1 MYQSIYEF
9 AEAID
14 EAAWYYRVGQI
25 QKLRK
30 TLRGLGCQAGSGI
43 FQIHRLDDNE
53 RDYAYHWGG
62 RDECQFNIRFLRGR
76 KNNYIEYGLA
86 FSLES
91 IRGNSVVENMR
102 PKIERF
108 NEYVRLHNGDFR
120 DYRIAVNRPH
130 RPVLI
135 KSGLMPTIPNEW
147 IDDGNFISLFNMYK
161 EKADYDGVHNIL
173 EKFNQLYTLYTYTMI

>member
-9 AEAID
+9 AQAID

-62 RDECQFNIRFLRGR
+62 RDECQFNIRFIRGR
-76 KNNYIEYGLA
+76 KHNYIEYGLA

-91 IRGNSVVENMR
+91 IRGFSVVENMR

-108 NEYVRLHNGDFR
+108 NKYIRLHHGDFK
-120 DYRIAVNRPH
+120 DYRIAVNREVYSKVVDEKKQRAYPL
-130 RPVLI
+130 VSQNT
-135 KSGLMPTIPNEW
+135 KIPQPR
-147 IDDGNFISLFNMYK
+147 
-161 EKADYDGVHNIL
+161 EKGHAHARIYPIRSR
-173 EKFNQLYTLYTYTMI
+173 KYSARYTE